1 MDDDIAVN
9 IFNNVDD
16 KDCDNNNNNN
26 ESREPSVYVFGYG
39 SLIWNP
45 GFQYTKCITGCK
57 YATIIFLILG
67 SNLPGV
73 FYFSNIYFI
82 YFHRYS
88 RI

>member
-1 MDDDIAVN
+1 MDDDIAFN
-9 IFNNVDD
+9 IFNVDD
-16 KDCDNNNNNN
+16 NDCDNNNNN

-57 YATIIFLILG
+57 YTRIVSLSLG
-67 SNLPGV
+67 SNLCGV
-73 FYFSNIYFI
+73 FKYSNII
-82 YFHRYS
+82 LNYFHRYS